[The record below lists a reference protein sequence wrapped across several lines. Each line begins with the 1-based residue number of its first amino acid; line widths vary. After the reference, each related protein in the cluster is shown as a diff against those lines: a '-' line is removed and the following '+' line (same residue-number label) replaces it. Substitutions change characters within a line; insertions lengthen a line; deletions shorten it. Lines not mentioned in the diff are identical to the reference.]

1 VIPAT
6 AVVLTR
12 DEAPNIGACL
22 APVVGRFRRVVVVDS
37 HSRDGT
43 AEIAAAAGADV
54 VPFSW
59 DGGYPKKKQ
68 RALDGLGPDER
79 WAFLLDA
86 DERATPELLD
96 EMEAL
101 FRAGPRRAAYW
112 VEARPVFLG
121 RALRFGRR
129 HRKISLLDR
138 TRARFPV
145 VDDLDVPEMWEVEGH
160 YQPVVD
166 GGVGRLRSAML
177 HADAKPLDAWFD
189 RHERYAA
196 WEAAL
201 ARDGRRDR
209 LGAWE
214 GPARRL
220 ALAASRRV
228 PARPLAAF
236 ADSYLLRLGFLD
248 GSAGLHWALARA
260 FHCWRVEVRRRAL
273 DLDAAGALRPRPD
286 APRPAP

>member
-12 DEAPNIGACL
+12 DEAANISACL

-37 HSRDGT
+37 ASRDGT
-43 AEIAAAAGADV
+43 AALAAAAGADV
-54 VPFSW
+54 VPFAW
-59 DGGYPKKKQ
+59 DGRYPKKKQ

-86 DERATPELLD
+86 DERATPDLLD

-101 FRAGPRRAAYW
+101 FRAGPRHAAYW

-129 HRKISLLDR
+129 HRKISLVDR
-138 TRARFPV
+138 ARARFPV
-145 VDDLDVPEMWEVEGH
+145 VDDLDVPGAWEVEGH
-160 YQPVVD
+160 YQPAVD
-166 GGVGRLRSAML
+166 GTVGRLRAAML
-177 HADAKPLDAWFD
+177 HADDKPLEAWFH

-196 WEAAL
+196 WEATL
-201 ARDGRRDR
+201 ARDGRRGR
-209 LGAWE
+209 LGSWE
-214 GPARRL
+214 GPRRRL

-248 GSAGLHWALARA
+248 GAAGLHWALARA
-260 FHCWRVEVRRRAL
+260 FYCWRVEVRRRAL
-273 DLDAAGALRPRPD
+273 DLDARAAARPERQ
-286 APRPAP
+286 ASA